1 MDGPR
6 VFVTS
11 VGIGDYTAVTYTYC
25 DREERSAFAPVA
37 TARLLDLAGSDA
49 LVLLTDKAKTK
60 HWTTLAEALESASL
74 RPTPVEIGEGRTEE
88 EILGIFS
95 TLVERIPERA
105 SVVLDVTYALR
116 HLPFVYLA
124 SLAYL
129 EGLRA
134 VELTGVYYGAFELR
148 DGDRVPVIQLSP
160 LLDLLRWYQG
170 LACLRQTGN
179 PVPMAHVL
187 RANVATLF
195 RRGQGN
201 PALGKAAGAVRDL
214 GRGLTGGLPLETG
227 VHARRLLDV
236 LAGLEADSR
245 APAAHQGV
253 VHLSEIVS
261 PLAFAQPVRAKNEVT
276 LDRQE
281 LERQLRL
288 AEWYAKHGD
297 EPKTLLVLREFL
309 VSLAIYRWHGG
320 RNWLDFLNVRD
331 LVSSQLNAF
340 ETRARSQVA
349 TEAERRVASLWR
361 GIADRRNLYAHAG
374 MRKEEIASS
383 PETIVDFVQRCH
395 ELLSREGFPAA
406 CPPASGTLLV
416 TPLGR
421 SPGVLFSAVRAVRPA
436 GLLVV
441 TSADAAVAMTE
452 ALERAEYR
460 GAEPQTV
467 VLRDPFS
474 DYASAVRDAAE
485 GLARDAVRYGGAVV
499 NVTGGTTA
507 MQIAVEQLAAQARR
521 LGVPVRRIALID
533 RREPEAQRADP
544 WVEAEVI
551 ELDTVESAMP
561 P

>member
-11 VGIGDYTAVTYTYC
+11 VGTGDYTAVTYTYR

-49 LVLLTDKAKTK
+49 LVLLTGKAKRK
-60 HWTTLAEALESASL
+60 HWMTLAEALESASL

-88 EILGIFS
+88 EILAIFS
-95 TLVERIPERA
+95 TLVERVPEQA

-160 LLDLLRWYQG
+160 LLDLLHWYQG
-170 LACLRQTGN
+170 LACLRQTGD
-179 PVPMAHVL
+179 PSPMGDVL

-201 PALGKAAGAVRDL
+201 PALGRAAAAVRDL
-214 GRGLTGGLPLETG
+214 ARGLTGGLPLETG
-227 VHARRLLDV
+227 IHARRLLKV
-236 LAGLEADSR
+236 LDDLEPETQ
-245 APAAHQGV
+245 APAARNGLE
-253 VHLSEIVS
+253 HLRQIVS
-261 PLAFAQPVRAKNEVT
+261 PLAFAHPVQTKDAVT
-276 LDRQE
+276 LDEQE
-281 LERQLRL
+281 LERQLCL
-288 AEWYAKHGD
+288 AKWYAEHGD
-297 EPKTLLVLREFL
+297 EPKALLVLREFL

-320 RNWLDFLNVRD
+320 QNWLDFLSTRD

-340 ETRARSQVA
+340 ETRARYQVA
-349 TEAERRVASLWR
+349 TEGERRIASLWR

-374 MRKEEIASS
+374 MRKGDIAPS
-383 PETIVDFVQRCH
+383 PERILDLIRRCR
-395 ELLSREGFPAA
+395 ELLSGEDFPEA
-406 CPPASGTLLV
+406 CPSDPQTLLV

-421 SPGVLFSAVRAVRPA
+421 SPGVLFSAVRAARPA

-441 TSADAAVAMTE
+441 TSSDAQVTMTE

-474 DYASAVRDAAE
+474 GYASAVRDAE
-485 GLARDAVRYGGAVV
+485 KGLARDAVQYGRVVV

-507 MQIAVEQLAAQARR
+507 MQIAVEQLAAQVRR
-521 LGVPVRRIALID
+521 LGVPLRRIALID

-544 WVEAEVI
+544 WVEAEVV
-551 ELDTVESAMP
+551 ELDTADSGVP